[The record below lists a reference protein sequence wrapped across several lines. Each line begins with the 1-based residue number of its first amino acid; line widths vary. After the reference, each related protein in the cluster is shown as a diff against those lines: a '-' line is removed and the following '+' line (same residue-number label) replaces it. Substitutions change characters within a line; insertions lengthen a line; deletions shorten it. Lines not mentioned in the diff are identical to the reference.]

1 VNQSQRIVEAL
12 ERAGYQAT
20 PNRRLVAGLV
30 ASTNGH
36 FTAADLLER
45 GRREQVKI
53 GRATVFRALDVLTS
67 LNVVERLDLPSGAHA
82 YVVCE
87 PDKHH
92 HHLVCSGCGRSE
104 DVSDGELG
112 ALVDE
117 IGRRHGYLIQSHRL
131 ELFGMCPACAATSE
145 AESEA
150 GAEAGSA
157 AGSASAAGGPPA
169 QGGPA

>member
-1 VNQSQRIVEAL
+1 MNQAQRIVEAL

-20 PNRRLVAGLV
+20 PNRRLVADLV

-45 GRREQVKI
+45 GRLEQVKI
-53 GRATVFRALDVLTS
+53 GRATIFRALDVLTS
-67 LNVVERLDLPSGAHA
+67 LRVVERLDLPSGAHA

-104 DVSDGELG
+104 DVADGELG

-117 IGRRHGYLIQSHRL
+117 IGRRNGYRIQSHRI
-131 ELFGMCPACAATSE
+131 ELFGTCPVCTATADGATAADVPSTLS
-145 AESEA
+145 
-150 GAEAGSA
+150 
-157 AGSASAAGGPPA
+157 
-169 QGGPA
+169 GGPA